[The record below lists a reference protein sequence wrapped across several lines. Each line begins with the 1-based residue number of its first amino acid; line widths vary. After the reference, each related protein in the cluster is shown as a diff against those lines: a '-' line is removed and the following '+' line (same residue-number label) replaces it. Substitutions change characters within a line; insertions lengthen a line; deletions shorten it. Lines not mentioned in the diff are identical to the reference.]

1 MRRRIRDL
9 DVDAI
14 VEQIA
19 RTVNPVTR
27 EVGDPSS
34 RATLAFIKTP
44 ADAVRRL
51 RGRIAN
57 AAASEV
63 STPDELSF
71 ERGLVEAFVRMSN
84 HPLATPGLGSVRANG
99 GPDMGPRLFEIAAAH
114 PEARFELS
122 AVQHALVRAILAHG
136 DHVLDDKELPW
147 FMHWNKASAA
157 AGVLFFFVTLELLGD
172 IVSGAPAPVVIS
184 EEAWRRALARTRE
197 RERKEGERFKGPIF
211 LVSTEDE

>member
-9 DVDAI
+9 DFGVI

-19 RTVNPVTR
+19 RSVNAATR

-34 RATLAFIKTP
+34 RATLASIKTP

-84 HPLATPGLGSVRANG
+84 HPLATPGLGSVRANQ
-99 GPDMGPRLFEIAAAH
+99 GPDIGPRLLELAAAH
-114 PEARFELS
+114 PEAQFDLS
-122 AVQHALVRAILAHG
+122 AVQHSLVRAILAHG
-136 DHVLDDKELPW
+136 DHELDDKVPPW

-157 AGVLFFFVTLELLGD
+157 AGALIFFVTLERLGD
-172 IVSGAPAPVVIS
+172 IVV
-184 EEAWRRALARTRE
+184 
-197 RERKEGERFKGPIF
+197 
-211 LVSTEDE
+211 DEHEKAE

>member
-9 DVDAI
+9 DFGAI
-14 VEQIA
+14 VDRIV
-19 RTVNPVTR
+19 RSVNVATR

-84 HPLATPGLGSVRANG
+84 HPLATPGLGSVRANQ
-99 GPDMGPRLFEIAAAH
+99 GPDMAPRLLEIAAAH
-114 PEARFELS
+114 PEAKFDLS
-122 AVQHALVRAILAHG
+122 AVQQALVRAVLAHG
-136 DHVLDDKELPW
+136 DHELDDKELPW
-147 FMHWNKASAA
+147 FMHWNGASAA
-157 AGVLFFFVTLELLGD
+157 AGALFLFVTLERLGD
-172 IVSGAPAPVVIS
+172 IVVDEH
-184 EEAWRRALARTRE
+184 EEAEYNRDLEHFDRS
-197 RERKEGERFKGPIF
+197 KVIPPSK
-211 LVSTEDE
+211 LVK